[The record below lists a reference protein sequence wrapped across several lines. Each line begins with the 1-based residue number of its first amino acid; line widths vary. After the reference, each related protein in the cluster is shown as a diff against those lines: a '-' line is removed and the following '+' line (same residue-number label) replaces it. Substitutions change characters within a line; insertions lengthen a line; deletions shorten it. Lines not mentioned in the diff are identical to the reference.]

1 MAPFHYIF
9 TDYNNIKRKLTT
21 VKCIKFKSLFLIS
34 HNIKNKFIT
43 NIVNIIYYLAPFLNL

>member
-9 TDYNNIKRKLTT
+9 TDYNNIERKLTT

-34 HNIKNKFIT
+34 HNIKNKFNT
-43 NIVNIIYYLAPFLNL
+43 NIVYIIYYLAPFLNL